1 MTKKTIIESAKNFA
15 LTSPSNFISEEDA
28 IHPNFI
34 GMQIFD
40 APIFAF
46 GTASD
51 EIYESYK
58 SPEAIGEHFLPPVC
72 WLPSAKTV
80 ISYFIPYTEKIR
92 ASNRS
97 NTPWPSDGWLHGR
110 MEGQVFVKE
119 LSQYIEKLLLDAG
132 YQTVVPM
139 LDSRFKIGSPA
150 TKFTSN
156 WSERHI
162 AFACGLGTFGLSGG
176 IITQKGMA
184 GRLGSILTNL
194 ELLADA
200 RPYTETYEYCTM
212 CGLCIP
218 NCPSNAI
225 SFEKGKKHEPCSM
238 FLDKVLEKHS
248 PRYGCG
254 KCQVNVPCES
264 EIPAV

>member
-1 MTKKTIIESAKNFA
+1 MTRETIIAKAVEFT
-15 LTSPSNFISEEDA
+15 LTSPSNFISAEAA
-28 IHPNFI
+28 IHPDFV
-34 GMQIFD
+34 GMKIFD
-40 APIFAF
+40 APIFAV
-46 GTASD
+46 GAVSD
-51 EIYESYK
+51 KIYESYK
-58 SPEAIGEHFLPPVC
+58 SPDAIGEHFLPPVC

-80 ISYFIPYTEKIR
+80 ISYFLPYTEEVRVTNR
-92 ASNRS
+92 ASV
-97 NTPWPSDGWLHGR
+97 PWPSDGWLHGR
-110 MEGQVFVKE
+110 FEGQVFVKE
-119 LSQYIEKLLLDAG
+119 FSQYIEKFLLDAG

-139 LDSRFKIGSPA
+139 LDSRFKTGSPA

-184 GRLGSILTNL
+184 GRLGSVLTNL
-194 ELLADA
+194 ELPIDV

-225 SFEKGKKHEPCSM
+225 SLEEKKHEPCSA
-238 FLDKVLEKHS
+238 FLDKVLDRHS

-264 EIPAV
+264 EIPKI